1 MFNNVM
7 MWVWLAVVI
16 VCVVVELMTTSLT
29 TIWFAFSGVLMIFLA
44 KTGLA
49 LQWQIIIFLAVAS
62 ALMFLTRPLIMK
74 KIKTTKTNINAL
86 ENQEVLVTKAV
97 SKFQK
102 GEAKTKNGV
111 IWNCVSENEE
121 EIAKGSTALVTKVDG
136 NTLII
141 KAK

>member
-1 MFNNVM
+1 MFGNIM
-7 MWVWLAVVI
+7 MWIWLAVVI
-16 VCVVVELMTTSLT
+16 VCVVVELLTTSLT

-62 ALMFLTRPLIMK
+62 ALMFVTRPLIMK
-74 KIKTTKTNINAL
+74 KIKTTKTNVNAL
-86 ENQEVLVTKAV
+86 EDQEVLVTKTV

-102 GEAKTKNGV
+102 GEEKTKNGV

-121 EIAKGSTALVTKVDG
+121 EIQKGSAAIVTKVDG

-141 KAK
+141 RAK